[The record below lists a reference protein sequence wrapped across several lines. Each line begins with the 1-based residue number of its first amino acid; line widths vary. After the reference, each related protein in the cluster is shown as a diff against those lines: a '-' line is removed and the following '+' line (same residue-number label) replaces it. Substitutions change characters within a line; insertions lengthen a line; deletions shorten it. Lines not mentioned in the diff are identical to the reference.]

1 MAAESAAR
9 TWLADGL
16 VLLGLLI
23 LSIAVYGTLRL
34 PDVYTRL
41 HAASMAGFMGLV
53 PFLAAAA
60 TTGAPAIVCR
70 VVLIAG
76 FLLLTSTVATR
87 AIAHAAHLRGERQ
100 GPPRD
105 L

>member
-1 MAAESAAR
+1 MAANSAAL

-23 LSIAVYGTLRL
+23 LSIAVYGTVRL

-41 HAASMAGFMGLV
+41 HAASLAGFMGIL

-60 TTGAPAIVCR
+60 TTGAPAIIFR
-70 VVLIAG
+70 VILIAS
-76 FLLLTSTVATR
+76 FLLLTS
-87 AIAHAAHLRGERQ
+87 AAHLRGELPEPPG
-100 GPPRD
+100 GP
-105 L
+105 